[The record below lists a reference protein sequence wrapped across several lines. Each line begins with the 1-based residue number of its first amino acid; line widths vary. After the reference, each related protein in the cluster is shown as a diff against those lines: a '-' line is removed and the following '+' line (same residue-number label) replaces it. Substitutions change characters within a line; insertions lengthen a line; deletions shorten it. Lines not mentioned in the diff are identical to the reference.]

1 MNTLSPLLFL
11 PRVLIFMTLGF
22 AMLLICDAA
31 GDAIGPIVSELPVK
45 YLVLDSSV

>member
-31 GDAIGPIVSELPVK
+31 GDAIGPIGVRASSEI
-45 YLVLDSSV
+45 SGA